1 MSNVNLYASREGAL
15 YQSYDNFA
23 GVQGFYDPSQEA
35 PAQPSSTGNAAMMAS
50 SLALSRSSHWSC
62 ISAHTPGDPG
72 LATFA
77 QGLWRNHQRLAIP
90 MKALTH
96 VQKCILL
103 YHACLH

>member
-23 GVQGFYDPSQEA
+23 GVQGFYDPTQEA
-35 PAQPSSTGNAAMMAS
+35 PAQPASSGNAAIMAS

-77 QGLWRNHQRLAIP
+77 HGLWRNRQ
-90 MKALTH
+90 
-96 VQKCILL
+96 
-103 YHACLH
+103 